1 MYPDLDPLG
10 EAVAVATAVPIV
22 VVERAP
28 PKVKLTSAPLSM
40 IATLIA
46 FASIPGFLAAHFHGF
61 DDAVA

>member
-46 FASIPGFLAAHFHGF
+46 FP
-61 DDAVA
+61 